1 MATPQAKDEVDAGGP
16 SSSSKGGGGGTTA
29 PLSPASPSSI
39 ERGRSFSG
47 SRSPSVK
54 RIIRELREM
63 EREASDEFC
72 AEPLE
77 SDLFEWMFAVRG
89 PHGTDF
95 EGGIYLGRITLPAD
109 YPFKPPTFMLLTV
122 RQVYVLFV
130 DCACARQK
138 RERERERNVNALSG
152 EK

>member
-1 MATPQAKDEVDAGGP
+1 M
-16 SSSSKGGGGGTTA
+16 
-29 PLSPASPSSI
+29 
-39 ERGRSFSG
+39 
-47 SRSPSVK
+47 K

-138 RERERERNVNALSG
+138 RERERERER
-152 EK
+152 EKCEHSLWREMSLYLLLKTRDVCIYMRI